1 MTNSKS
7 DLCFN
12 WFFIQDF
19 DLINFQYFINHKN
32 ICIYYPFRKHK
43 MLGYLA
49 YIGLNGI
56 LKSLFSS
63 SSNPH
68 FLFLLLHMA
77 LCLEL
82 LATPTLLI
90 PDIWLVE
97 KCMIFFQWNQLLTV
111 HIWDLKMSL
120 DASCKYF
127 KIWNGGVMS
136 IIFSFHKWW
145 KGKTKISLGWREFRE
160 SVGER
165 EEVSFTS
172 SILKRSF
179 TE

>member
-68 FLFLLLHMA
+68 FLFLFLHMA

-82 LATPTLLI
+82 LVTPTLLT

-97 KCMIFFQWNQLLTV
+97 KV
-111 HIWDLKMSL
+111 HD
-120 DASCKYF
+120 
-127 KIWNGGVMS
+127 
-136 IIFSFHKWW
+136 IFSMESIVDRSSLRFENVTGRQLQILQNLKWW
-145 KGKTKISLGWREFRE
+145 SYVDHFFFSQMMKRENKNITRMT
-160 SVGER
+160 R
-165 EEVSFTS
+165 VSGVS
-172 SILKRSF
+172 RRKRRS
-179 TE
+179 